1 MGGLV
6 MPIWNIEL
14 PAPVLAAL
22 PFPNMRRELTA
33 DDLGFWVGAMK
44 AEKFLKTDLKP
55 AELILP

>member
-1 MGGLV
+1 MY
-6 MPIWNIEL
+6 IKL

-22 PFPNMRRELTA
+22 PFPNMRRELTG